1 MPIRRATIWS
11 TALLFV
17 VALALACWI
26 AYRTWPRE
34 FHAPAQTQFPRVFLH
49 DGRLGIAMPAQA
61 LVADFGTY
69 GTVVDTFLYLDLIRG
84 RKAIDSTRVMTCHP
98 PGDPQDPRRI
108 YLDVD
113 NDMLTSL
120 PYVYSLVDGTSVRQ
134 FSILSWTTQDL
145 NRCKDQ
151 SVRFEA
157 LFRVPVSTSLQQV
170 PDVELINPLADFL
183 VFKSATDRRV
193 LQGIDPDLRVLN
205 QAQAQ
210 ELAQDMIVVARFYGL
225 PLEYFMGI
233 GAVENN
239 YMDVRGDLAH
249 TVWKRR
255 PQRGDIILKRR
266 RGRVLVE
273 NYSLGVWQITRE
285 TLRRAQAL
293 YLEDRKTRDYSLLPE
308 RLRPEITPNPDDVLP
323 ETLTTYAGL
332 LFRTLLDHFDGN
344 IIQAVGAYNGGV
356 DKPNLLYAESVRNVA
371 TYARVILTHAI
382 AVSNQPALV
391 QFDRVPV
398 PTSRS
403 S

>member
-1 MPIRRATIWS
+1 MPILRATLWS
-11 TALLFV
+11 AALFLL
-17 VALALACWI
+17 VALAIGGLV
-26 AYRTWPRE
+26 AYRVWPRE
-34 FHAPAQTQFPRVFLH
+34 FHAPAQTQFPRVFVK
-49 DGRLGIAMPAQA
+49 DGGLGIAMPTQA
-61 LVADFGTY
+61 LVADFGPY
-69 GTVVDTFLYLDLIRG
+69 GTPVDTFLYLDLLRG
-84 RKAIDSTRVMTCHP
+84 RKPIDSTRVMTCHP
-98 PGDPQDPRRI
+98 PEQLQDPRRI
-108 YLDVD
+108 YLSVD
-113 NDMLTSL
+113 NDVLASL
-120 PYVYSLVDGTSVRQ
+120 PYLYSLIDGTSVRH
-134 FSILSWTTQDL
+134 FSLASWTTQDL
-145 NRCKDQ
+145 YRCKDQ
-151 SVRFEA
+151 TVRFEA
-157 LFRVPVSTSLQQV
+157 QFRIPVSLSLPDI

-205 QAQAQ
+205 QGQAQ
-210 ELAQDMIVVARFYGL
+210 ELAQDMIVVARFYAL

-266 RGRVLVE
+266 RGRILVE

-308 RLRPEITPNPDDVLP
+308 RLRPEITANPDDVQP

-344 IIQAVGAYNGGV
+344 IIQALGAYNGGV

-371 TYARVILTHAI
+371 TYARVVLTHAI
-382 AVSNQPALV
+382 AASNQP
-391 QFDRVPV
+391 Q
-398 PTSRS
+398 
-403 S
+403 

>member
-1 MPIRRATIWS
+1 MSILRATLWS
-11 TALLFV
+11 AALFLL
-17 VALALACWI
+17 VALAVAALI
-26 AYRTWPRE
+26 AYRVWPRE
-34 FHAPAQTQFPRVFLH
+34 LHAPAQTRFPRVAVKDH
-49 DGRLGIAMPAQA
+49 RVAIAVPTQS
-61 LVADFGTY
+61 LVADLGPY
-69 GTVVDTFLYLDLIRG
+69 GTSVDTFLYLDLLRG
-84 RKAIDSTRVMTCHP
+84 RKPIDSTRVMACRPPEHP
-98 PGDPQDPRRI
+98 ENARRI
-108 YLDVD
+108 YLSVD
-113 NDMLTSL
+113 NDIVSSL
-120 PYVYSLVDGTSVRQ
+120 PYLYSLIDGTSVRR
-134 FSILSWTTQDL
+134 FALASWTTQDL

-151 SVRFEA
+151 TVRFEA
-157 LFRVPVSTSLQQV
+157 LFRVPVSLSLPDI

-183 VFKSATDRRV
+183 VFKSATDRRI

-210 ELAQDMIVVARFYGL
+210 ELAQDMIVVARFYSL

-255 PQRGDIILKRR
+255 PQRGDIILQRR

-285 TLRRAQAL
+285 TLRRAQNL

-308 RLRPEITPNPDDVLP
+308 RLRPEITPNPDDVQP

-344 IIQAVGAYNGGV
+344 IIQALGAYNGGV
-356 DKPNLLYAESVRNVA
+356 DKPNLVYAESVRNVA
-371 TYARVILTHAI
+371 TYSRVVLTHAI
-382 AVSNQPALV
+382 AASDQP
-391 QFDRVPV
+391 Q
-398 PTSRS
+398 
-403 S
+403 

>member
-1 MPIRRATIWS
+1 MPIRRATKWFA
-11 TALLFV
+11 ALLLLV
-17 VALALACWI
+17 LLAVTGWI
-26 AYRTWPRE
+26 TYRTWPRE
-34 FHAPAQTQFPRVFLH
+34 FHAAAQTQFPRIFVK

-61 LVADFGTY
+61 LVADFGPY
-69 GTVVDTFLYLDLIRG
+69 GTTVDTFLYLDLIRG
-84 RKAIDSTRVMTCHP
+84 RKSIDSTRVITCHP
-98 PGDPQDPRRI
+98 PDLPQNPRRI

-113 NDMLTSL
+113 NDTLASL
-120 PYVYSLVDGTSVRQ
+120 PYVYSLVDGTSVRD
-134 FSILSWTTQDL
+134 FSMRSWTTQDL

-157 LFRVPVSTSLQQV
+157 LFRIPVSLSLQQI

-193 LQGIDPDLRVLN
+193 LQRIDPDLRVLN

-210 ELAQDMIVVARFYGL
+210 ELAQDMIVVARFYAL

-249 TVWKRR
+249 TIWKRR
-255 PQRGDIILKRR
+255 PQRGDIVLKRR
-266 RGRVLVE
+266 RRMVLVE

-285 TLRRAQAL
+285 TLRRAQTL

-308 RLRPEITPNPDDVLP
+308 RLRPEITPNPDDVQP

-332 LFRTLLDHFDGN
+332 LFRALLDHFDGN
-344 IIQAVGAYNGGV
+344 VIQAIGAYNGGTE
-356 DKPNLLYAESVRNVA
+356 KPNLLYAESVRNVA
-371 TYARVILTHAI
+371 TYARVVLTHAI
-382 AVSNQPALV
+382 ASSNPS
-391 QFDRVPV
+391 P
-398 PTSRS
+398 
-403 S
+403 